1 MSTFTKP
8 LRLFS
13 PDRTRSALVEGLVD
27 SGATYSMVPAPLL
40 RELGVEPEDE
50 MRFILAGE
58 SVMVRPAGQ
67 LQVEVEGRR
76 TFTWCIFGD
85 PEAQP
90 LIGAYTLEGARLMV
104 DPVGERLVP
113 LIGLLK

>member
-13 PDRTRSALVEGLVD
+13 PDRVRSIAVEALVD
-27 SGATYSMVPAPLL
+27 SGATFSMVPAALL
-40 RELGVEPEDE
+40 SNLGVEPECE
-50 MRFILAGE
+50 MRFILADK
-58 SVMVRPAGQ
+58 SVTVRLAGQ
-67 LQVEVEGRR
+67 LRVEVEGRQ
-76 TFTWCIFGD
+76 TFTWCIIGD

-104 DPVGERLVP
+104 DPANERLLP